1 MSKYIVKTIYI
12 EKSKRL
18 IICDGFSTD
27 FWGHMTDRVLLGQSD
42 GNEWPCWVIDWVN
55 DNFIGS

>member
-1 MSKYIVKTIYI
+1 MYI
-12 EKSKRL
+12 EKPKRL